1 MSAETAANGAGEMSA
16 AERLMKQ
23 HEAEEAHKAHAATV
37 EDAPDEDMPPNPS
50 AAPSLPIS
58 TDPSRVATPSAD
70 PSMSAKAAGK
80 QPLRE
85 EQSTAGAS
93 KSNLDTKSEEAFPA
107 LGAPKTQAA
116 AAPTP
121 WSKKPAAVGKA
132 ANGMSNGMANGAAA
146 SNISSRASTPMSG
159 MVTPASAA
167 PSQGGKMAM
176 PGRNSEQI
184 VLPITMMTPPSQL
197 KKPMRDVIRD
207 VNKRSKANVEVRSG
221 PVGHYTFEGTGPTN
235 DVRQALKEVANQL
248 CARQNLKV
256 PVPASLRG

>member
-1 MSAETAANGAGEMSA
+1 SAE
-16 AERLMKQ
+16 
-23 HEAEEAHKAHAATV
+23 
-37 EDAPDEDMPPNPS
+37 
-50 AAPSLPIS
+50 
-58 TDPSRVATPSAD
+58 

-159 MVTPASAA
+159 MVTPASTA
-167 PSQGGKMAM
+167 PAQGGKMAM

-184 VLPITMMTPPSQL
+184 VLPISMMTPPSQL

-221 PVGHYTFEGTGPTN
+221 PAGHYTFEGTGPTN
-235 DVRQALKEVANQL
+235 D
-248 CARQNLKV
+248 
-256 PVPASLRG
+256 